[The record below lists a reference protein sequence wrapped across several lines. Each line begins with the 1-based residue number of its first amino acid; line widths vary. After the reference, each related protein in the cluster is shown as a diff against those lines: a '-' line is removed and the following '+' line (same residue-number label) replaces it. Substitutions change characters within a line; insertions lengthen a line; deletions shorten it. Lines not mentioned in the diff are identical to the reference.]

1 MSSLYIN
8 VKFYKMELIEYLA
21 QKPLLLR
28 YDILAFVITYGVFA
42 PLSYLYLNVE
52 FLYLKFFYVL
62 VLFFNCIYFLM
73 TETKAELKAKN
84 RFNVVRVIQDAS
96 YVKFT
101 KKSPAKKD
109 VVDVIKLEK
118 VFITLKNGKKREI
131 TYFYR
136 HKIKFYFDDSEKK
149 FRKVK
154 PFIKQAIAGLIK
166 NSNENVFLTE
176 IEELLMDKNILS
188 FPLPNFKQLYKE
200 QLMDPLNFFQ
210 LFSVALWFFD
220 DNIYH
225 PLMMLVL
232 LLITNL
238 TVCIQR
244 MNTILNLRSLQTSPY
259 KVQVFDKATN
269 NYVTKSSEELM
280 PGDVIIVQRS
290 ALLQKNESYE
300 KDRNHIEELRQQIP
314 MGYAIPEHIFQK
326 MLNKDKQE
334 VSQSIVNSSDLLIL
348 KGSVAVDESILTGE
362 NLPQIK
368 DSIPEKLHTEIFDK
382 KKFKNNILYA
392 GTDVVQTMADAKE
405 GRVVAL
411 VLNTGFTTTKGKL
424 ARTVLFNEQNAQ
436 ESQKEA
442 YVLLFLLLL
451 VSIVASVYVLLKGLE
466 DESRNKDKLF
476 IRCILIV
483 TSVVPPELPMIMAMA
498 VNNSLLYLKKKR
510 MFCTEPFRIPLAG
523 KVEVCVFD
531 KTGTLTQESL
541 VLKGFALYDYKT
553 NSVNLETN
561 IKNDQMLHFDKV
573 NAVLGGCHSLV
584 DTKDGLAGDP
594 IEMLYFNNSD
604 YRYNFSAK
612 TTYYQKDA
620 KKSLQIKRVNYFNSE
635 LKRMSA
641 VVKTSN
647 YAIEDGHH
655 LVVKGAPE
663 ALEKLFKS
671 APANY
676 EKFYN
681 DYANQGYRLLSL
693 AIRKLSVE
701 ESNEEDRFNL
711 ENNLEFIG
719 FLVLSNNL
727 KKDTKM
733 YIKHISESKRDI
745 VILTG
750 DHLLTSIQTYKA
762 LEINKKPC
770 VIAKYESDKMKVF
783 DHDGKEVNDYNRDA
797 YNLCISGE
805 DFKYLINHNNE
816 LIQDLRVIARV
827 NPKQKELY
835 IEKIKQIKRV
845 LMCGDGTNDVGALK
859 CADVGVALVGTKD
872 EPTQELKAE
881 RKKKKQEAI
890 QKALK
895 ERRMLKPS
903 EINFDNEDVEFK
915 LGDASIAAPFTNK
928 HSNSIKCV
936 ETILKQGVCTLTC
949 GIQSYRIVTLSSFLT
964 AYSLSSLHLE
974 NLKFSDMQNTMI
986 GVYGAYLYFTLS
998 NGKPVHKLP
1007 EDKPQTSIFNR
1018 YFWLSLFGQLVLQ
1031 FAGMFALTNFA
1042 KKYAPADQHEVD
1054 NEEEFVP
1061 TFINSVMFLFDL
1073 SSMFC
1078 ISIFNYEGRPFMM
1091 SLSENKKHFKFLILP
1106 LFVLLILIF
1115 DLSDMIT
1122 TLFQTT
1128 YKSTNPDSETFLFAI
1143 VFGFIGLSYAWTTF
1157 VKYLKLGRIDKW
1169 I

>member
-1 MSSLYIN
+1 
-8 VKFYKMELIEYLA
+8 MELIEYL
-21 QKPLLLR
+21 QPKPLLLR
-28 YDILAFVITYGVFA
+28 YDILAFIVTYGIIA
-42 PLSYLYLNVE
+42 PLTYSFLDIE

-62 VLFFNCIYFLM
+62 VLFFNCIYFLL

-84 RFNVVRVIQDAS
+84 RFNVVKSVAEATHI
-96 YVKFT
+96 KFT

-109 VVDVIKLEK
+109 VVDVIKLERMHT
-118 VFITLKNGKKREI
+118 ILKNEKKKEI

-136 HKIKFYFDDSEKK
+136 HKIKYYYDDAEKK

-154 PFIKQAIAGLIK
+154 PFIKQTISGLIK
-166 NSNENVFLTE
+166 GSENNIFLNEL
-176 IEELLMDKNILS
+176 EEMLIDKNILS

-259 KVQVFDKATN
+259 KIQVFDKKTKS
-269 NYVTKSSEELM
+269 YVTKSSEELK
-280 PGDVIIVQRS
+280 PGDMIILQRS
-290 ALLQKNESYE
+290 ALLQKSESVE
-300 KDRNHIEELRQQIP
+300 KDRNYIDELRQQIP
-314 MGYAIPEHIFQK
+314 FGNAIPEHIFQK
-326 MLNKDKQE
+326 MLNKGKNE
-334 VSQSIVNSSDLLIL
+334 TSQSIVNSSDLLML
-348 KGSVAVDESILTGE
+348 KGSIAVDESILTGE

-368 DSIPEKLHTEIFDK
+368 DSIPEKLHTEVFDK
-382 KKFKNNILYA
+382 KKFKNNIVYA
-392 GTDVVQTMADAKE
+392 GTDVVQTMPDAKE

-451 VSIVASVYVLLKGLE
+451 VSIVASIYVLLKGLD
-466 DESRNKDKLF
+466 DETRNKDKLF

-498 VNNSLLYLKKKR
+498 VNNSILYLKKKR
-510 MFCTEPFRIPLAG
+510 IFCTEPFRIPLAG

-541 VLKGFALYDYKT
+541 MLKGFAVYDNAIGGVK
-553 NSVNLETN
+553 LETN
-561 IKNDQMLHFDKV
+561 VKHEPTSQFDKI
-573 NAVLGGCHSLV
+573 NAILGGCHSLIE
-584 DTKDGLAGDP
+584 TKEGLAGDP
-594 IEMLYFNNSD
+594 IEMLFFQNSD
-604 YRYNFSAK
+604 YKYNFATK

-620 KKSLQIKRVNYFNSE
+620 KKSLKIKRVNYFNSE

-641 VVKTSN
+641 IVKTSN
-647 YAIEDGHH
+647 YSIDDGYH

-663 ALEKLFKS
+663 VIEKLLKNP
-671 APANY
+671 PAGY
-676 EKFYN
+676 EKYYN
-681 DYANQGYRLLSL
+681 EYANQGYRLLSL
-693 AIRKLSVE
+693 AIKKITTE

-711 ENNLEFIG
+711 ETDLEFVG

-727 KKDTKM
+727 KKDTKTF
-733 YIKHISESKRDI
+733 IKHISDAKRDI

-750 DHLLTSIQTYKA
+750 DHLLTSIQTYKS
-762 LEINKKPC
+762 LEINSYPC
-770 VIAKYESDKMKVF
+770 VIAKYVSQQLTIVDLEDKT
-783 DHDGKEVNDYNRDA
+783 VNDFDPANQ
-797 YNLCISGE
+797 NLCISGE
-805 DFKYLINHNNE
+805 DFKYLLNDHPDY
-816 LIQDLRVIARV
+816 LQYLKVVARV

-835 IEKIKQIKRV
+835 VERIKQMKKV

-859 CADVGVALVGTKD
+859 SADVGVALVGTKD
-872 EPTQELKAE
+872 EPTAELKAE
-881 RKKKKQEAI
+881 RKRKKQEAI
-890 QKALK
+890 KKAMQ
-895 ERRMLKPS
+895 ERRMLNPA
-903 EINFDNEDVEFK
+903 EVNFDNEDAEFK

-986 GVYGAYLYFTLS
+986 GIYGAYLYFTLS
-998 NGKPVHKLP
+998 SGKPVRKLP
-1007 EDKPQTSIFNR
+1007 EDKPQTSIFNK
-1018 YFWLSLFGQLVLQ
+1018 YFWLSLFGQLILQ
-1031 FAGMFALTNFA
+1031 FTGMFALTNFA
-1042 KKYAPADQHEVD
+1042 KQYAPPDQKEID
-1054 NEEEFVP
+1054 NEEEFIP
-1061 TFINSVMFLFDL
+1061 TFVNSVMFLFDL

-1078 ISIFNYEGRPFMM
+1078 ISIFNYEGRPFMI
-1091 SLSENKKHFKFLILP
+1091 SLSENKKHFKFLLLP

-1115 DLSDMIT
+1115 DLSDTIT
-1122 TLFQTT
+1122 SMFQTT
-1128 YKSTNPDSETFLFAI
+1128 YKSTHPNSENVLFVI
-1143 VFGFIGLSYAWTTF
+1143 VFGFITCSYLWTMF